1 MKFYHPEITIQMMKY
16 SAILVLM
23 IALFIPFAC
32 QVEEDDLPGGGTDEL
47 AKFVGTWN
55 VSDNP
60 ARLNYTVKI
69 VKDPVYADQVIMNN
83 FADAGG
89 SAVGRVSGSAIMISK
104 QAIGSGFYASGSGT
118 LEKTDRLRFT
128 FILDD
133 GIDAENREALFT
145 R

>member
-1 MKFYHPEITIQMMKY
+1 MKNPLL
-16 SAILVLM
+16 ILF
-23 IALFIPFAC
+23 LFLVILPFSC
-32 QVEEDDLPGGGTDEL
+32 QVAEEDTPGGSVDDQ
-47 AKFVGTWN
+47 AKFIGTWS

-69 VKDPVYADQVIMNN
+69 VRDPVYEDQVILNN

-89 SAVGRVSGSAIMISK
+89 SAVARISGSSLVISK
-104 QAIGSGFYASGSGT
+104 QTIGSGYYASGNGI
-118 LEKTDRLRFT
+118 LEKSDQLRFT
-128 FILDD
+128 FTLDD